1 MDRILEKS
9 KRLGEVP
16 LLGKKNEKRHGFH
29 TRFFIWLGITGSVLQ
44 LHVTTTVL
52 VAAGA
57 ISGCE
62 KLNLENLLVNPT
74 LKKLSILKS
83 RP

>member
-1 MDRILEKS
+1 
-9 KRLGEVP
+9 VP
-16 LLGKKNEKRHGFH
+16 
-29 TRFFIWLGITGSVLQ
+29 TGSVLQ